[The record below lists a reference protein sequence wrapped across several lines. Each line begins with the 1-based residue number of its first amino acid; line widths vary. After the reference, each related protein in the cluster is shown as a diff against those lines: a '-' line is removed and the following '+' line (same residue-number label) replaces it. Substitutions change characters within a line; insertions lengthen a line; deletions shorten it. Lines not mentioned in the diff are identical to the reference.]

1 MRALPE
7 DVLVL
12 VLRHVNQ
19 AERLSACA
27 LVSTGW
33 AKAAA
38 MASDAIDICTDN
50 EDKLMPWL
58 RHHGSH
64 VTRFTCAYNGAP
76 DEKEV
81 FSMLPCRNLQD
92 LTLYKWEVVLLEPMH
107 GVLCAATGLT
117 GLHLVLEESDDLW
130 EGGLSACTALH
141 ALPALQHFDLSVQRV
156 KHYGSSDEDLLPSGV
171 ISGLTTLTRLELRGG
186 VALVSLQPFSCLTR
200 LQHLNLNLGYGV
212 VDTAN
217 AVQSGQQPFKQLQAL
232 THLLSMRLKGGKL
245 VSTSSSPAFSGCSG
259 LQEICLNTPV
269 DASAFHGLTVLTKL
283 HVWASAF
290 LESAPSGSA
299 GVVALLGHI
308 SRMQQLQDFA
318 LVRGHPATAV
328 SLRHADAAACGAI
341 PASANLKCFDL
352 TGLWLPRASWAYIFP
367 PGRRLLQLQKFEL
380 CFSNAGGVDTAL
392 LDCSAFEHLVD
403 CCPAIQEL
411 SFQNLSLFEQDVSL
425 APLLRLQQL
434 ARLECPHVVD
444 GAASVGV
451 LARLS
456 FLRNLRLY
464 ASAGLTDVGLLQL
477 TALTGLQELHVID
490 DRDFSLSFM
499 EVMPRGRSAAFVV
512 STLEGLPSC
521 RALLDDDCW
530 QVLGFTVQQIH
541 SHSARCH
548 V

>member
-1 MRALPE
+1 
-7 DVLVL
+7 
-12 VLRHVNQ
+12 
-19 AERLSACA
+19 
-27 LVSTGW
+27 
-33 AKAAA
+33 
-38 MASDAIDICTDN
+38 
-50 EDKLMPWL
+50 MPWL

-64 VTRFTCAYNGAP
+64 VTRFTCAFTGAA
-76 DEKEV
+76 DNKEV
-81 FSMLPCRNLQD
+81 FSALPCRNLQD
-92 LTLYKWEVVLLEPMH
+92 LTLDKWEVVLGPMH
-107 GVLCAATGLT
+107 GIPGVLCAATGLT

-171 ISGLTTLTRLELRGG
+171 ISGLTTLTRLELRGR

-217 AVQSGQQPFKQLQAL
+217 AVQSVQQPFKQLQAL
-232 THLLSMRLKGGKL
+232 THLSTRLKGGKL

-259 LQEICLNTPV
+259 LQEICLYTPV

-283 HVWASAF
+283 PVWASAF

-341 PASANLKCFDL
+341 PASANLKFFDL
-352 TGLWLPRASWAYIFP
+352 TRLWLPRDAWAYIFP
-367 PGRRLLQLQKFEL
+367 PGRRLLQLHHFEL
-380 CFSNAGGVDTAL
+380 CFSALPRGAGGVETVMF
-392 LDCSAFEHLVD
+392 DCSALEQLVD
-403 CCPAIQEL
+403 CCPAIHTL
-411 SFQNLSLFEQDVSL
+411 SFQDLSLFKQDVSL

-434 ARLECPHVVD
+434 AQLECPHVVD
-444 GAASVGV
+444 GVASVGV

-456 FLRNLRLY
+456 SLRKLHLH
-464 ASAGLTDVGLLQL
+464 ASPGLTDVGVLQL
-477 TALTGLQELHVID
+477 TALTGLQGLVVID
-490 DRDFSLSFM
+490 DRNFSLSFM
-499 EVMPRGRSAAFVV
+499 EVMPDRRRFAKLEV
-512 STLEGLPSC
+512 STLEGLQGCS
-521 RALLDDDCW
+521 ALLMMIPGKRLG
-530 QVLGFTVQQIH
+530 LGF
-541 SHSARCH
+541 SNA
-548 V
+548 